1 MRPNMR
7 MNPENRSVLPF
18 GSAILGSPKFFLNP
32 ARSNGIRS
40 LRTLYI
46 DPVDDLTDSAQ
57 ARHSS
62 EKSARR
68 EKTFRWLM
76 GLSHGG
82 LGVQNQSNLDFGI
95 DAV

>member
-1 MRPNMR
+1 M
-7 MNPENRSVLPF
+7 
-18 GSAILGSPKFFLNP
+18 IC
-32 ARSNGIRS
+32 
-40 LRTLYI
+40 
-46 DPVDDLTDSAQ
+46 SAQ

-68 EKTFRWLM
+68 EKAFRWLM
-76 GLSHGG
+76 GLSQG